1 MYSILFARFP
11 TVDYITDHKG
21 KTGRKGGPTLVS
33 FTQKDETMQN
43 TKNPKKIKGKL
54 HFYFLI
60 KKTKP
65 KFNIPFPF
73 IYIS

>member
-43 TKNPKKIKGKL
+43 TKNPKKNVRL
-54 HFYFLI
+54 TLI
-60 KKTKP
+60 DTLMCPKT
-65 KFNIPFPF
+65 
-73 IYIS
+73 